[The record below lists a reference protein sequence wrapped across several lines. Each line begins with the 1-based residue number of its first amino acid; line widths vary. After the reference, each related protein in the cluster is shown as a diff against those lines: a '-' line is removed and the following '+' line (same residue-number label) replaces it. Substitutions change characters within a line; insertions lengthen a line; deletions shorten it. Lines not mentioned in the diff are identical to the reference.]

1 MSRRAAPKANRT
13 AGEAEGTPVSALDAA
28 GLVTIDRPR
37 DDIAVLR
44 LNRASR
50 LNAFTPDM
58 MRRMH
63 AAVDD
68 LAADQSARAVVIVGE
83 GRSFCAGLDL
93 KSLPEEL
100 LGPLPSVPAWVEV
113 QELFSDM
120 TRKLRTLDKIVIAA
134 VHGAAVGAGFAL
146 SLAADIR
153 VATRSASFHVG
164 AVKIGLSAGECGIS
178 YHLPR
183 LIGASRA
190 FEVMLSGRPIGAEE
204 AERIG
209 LLSSVV
215 DDAQLMAAALER
227 AAQVLQNSPYAVRH
241 TKQLMWANLDAPSLD
256 AALQLENRT
265 QIMAL
270 MTQDFREAAT
280 AFAEKR
286 PPVFRNR

>member
-1 MSRRAAPKANRT
+1 MTAPDPAA
-13 AGEAEGTPVSALDAA
+13 
-28 GLVTIDRPR
+28 LVTVDRLR

-50 LNAFTPDM
+50 LNAFTPAM
-58 MRRMH
+58 MRSMH
-63 AAVDD
+63 AAVDE
-68 LAADQSARAVVIVGE
+68 LAADPSLRAVIIVGE
-83 GRSFCAGLDL
+83 GRGFCAGLDL

-100 LGPLPSVPAWVEV
+100 LGPSPSVVAWVQV
-113 QELFSDM
+113 QETFSDM
-120 TRKLRTLDKIVIAA
+120 TRKLRNLDKVVIAA
-134 VHGAAVGAGFAL
+134 IHGAAVGAGFAL
-146 SLAADIR
+146 ALAADIR

-190 FEVMLSGRPIGAEE
+190 FEVMLSGRPIGAQE

-209 LLSSVV
+209 LLSVVV
-215 DDAQLMAAALER
+215 DDAQLMEIALER
-227 AAQVLQNSPYAVRH
+227 AAQVLQNSPYEVRH
-241 TKQLMWANLDAPSLD
+241 TKQMMWANLDAPSLD

-270 MTQDFREAAT
+270 MTDNFREAAT
-280 AFAEKR
+280 AFSEKR

>member
-1 MSRRAAPKANRT
+1 MTAP
-13 AGEAEGTPVSALDAA
+13 DAA
-28 GLVTIDRPR
+28 ALVTIDRPR
-37 DDIAVLR
+37 DEIAVLR

-50 LNAFTPDM
+50 LNAFTPAM

-63 AAVDD
+63 SAVDE
-68 LAADQSARAVVIVGE
+68 LAADGSVRAVVIVGE

-100 LGPLPSVPAWVEV
+100 LGPSPSVQAWIQV
-113 QELFSDM
+113 QELFADM
-120 TRKLRTLDKIVIAA
+120 TRKLRNLDKIVIAA

-153 VATRSASFHVG
+153 VAARSASFHVG

-209 LLSSVV
+209 LLSAVV
-215 DDAQLMAAALER
+215 DDARLMEAALER
-227 AAQVLQNSPYAVRH
+227 VAQVLQNSPYAVRH

-270 MTQDFREAAT
+270 MTEDFHEAAT

-286 PPVFRNR
+286 PPMFRNR